1 MFNTVCNIEEAFSSS
16 MNATRRIGV
25 SCDKQRCSI
34 YREIVLIYEP
44 TIGIH
49 TAAYLCLVRK
59 ISRVIVSSVPEGD
72 NWIVFRRKGD
82 KLVRGWKLGQRGE
95 IEYVTEIN
103 SRLILDETQR
113 WNIVVVK
120 WKKKNDQLHFFHYE
134 SFDVL
139 YNTAHFSIYEKILLS
154 CIVLNSFIV

>member
-16 MNATRRIGV
+16 MNATRRIDV

-72 NWIVFRRKGD
+72 NWIIFRRKGD

-120 WKKKNDQLHFFHYE
+120 WKKDMINC
-134 SFDVL
+134 
-139 YNTAHFSIYEKILLS
+139 TFSIMNHSMFYIIQPIFQYTRKYYCLES
-154 CIVLNSFIV
+154 C